1 MPRKIDD
8 PWGRAEILLDA
19 MSKMDGTDSHLHDW
33 PAAVI
38 RDLMAD
44 IMHYYARRNEGL
56 QPGRVDYLD
65 PEKIFQQAKKQFVSE
80 LTPLEAQRHANG
92 EHRFSFSR

>member
-19 MSKMDGTDSHLHDW
+19 MSKMGGTDSHVYDW
-33 PAAVI
+33 PATVI

-44 IMHYYARRNEGL
+44 IMHYCARRNEGL
-56 QPGRVDYLD
+56 
-65 PEKIFQQAKKQFVSE
+65 
-80 LTPLEAQRHANG
+80 
-92 EHRFSFSR
+92 